1 MIIKNLFGWN
11 KKKEENAHNPQK
23 TCWDSLEYPNSN
35 GIQKLQTRESAR
47 QILSEDFPRHEWPI
61 SGGWGYTQD
70 DAVVLEVDNEG
81 DGVALEY
88 KFLQYRSF
96 EEGIVFRPKGYRL
109 AGFRFA
115 MRNQALCKKDG
126 KSYDRIIMTVSAY
139 TEEDFEFLKNDF
151 EGNDGYINDPDGFK
165 RHQELAQSKRISYE
179 VTGWFDITR
188 FFGKNKYNL

>member
-1 MIIKNLFGWN
+1 MIIKNLFDWN
-11 KKKEENAHNPQK
+11 KKKEENANNLQK
-23 TCWDSLEYPNSN
+23 NFGESLEYPNSN
-35 GIQKLQTRESAR
+35 GIKKLQTRESAR

-61 SGGWGYTQD
+61 SGGWGYTQE

-96 EEGIVFRPKGYRL
+96 EEGIIFRPKGYGL
-109 AGFRFA
+109 AGFRFK
-115 MRNQALCKKDG
+115 MGIQALYEKDG
-126 KSYDRIIMTVSAY
+126 KSYDKITMTVSAY
-139 TEEDFEFLKNDF
+139 TEEDFEFLKNDI
-151 EGNDGYINDPDGFK
+151 EGNNGYINDPDGFK

-188 FFGKNKYNL
+188 FFGKRMRL